1 MTEKSKVTLSELVQ
15 AAKERQAELH
25 AQRLAPGG
33 LQDQLH
39 ALLEETMGAEGD
51 TRVVAVRRAIAE
63 LQREKYE
70 IDQGLSEAT
79 KAAGGATVLRA
90 E

>member
-1 MTEKSKVTLSELVQ
+1 MTEKARVTLSQLVH
-15 AAKERQAELH
+15 AAKARQAELH

-39 ALLEETMGAEGD
+39 ALLDETMGAEGD
-51 TRVVAVRRAIAE
+51 PRIVAVRKAIAD

-79 KAAGGATVLRA
+79 KAAGATVLRA